1 MTVPQIVPA
10 SEWLAARKELLAA
23 EAQAAS
29 ALEAATARRRELP
42 AVLVEKDYVFEGVG
56 GQASLLDLFEGRR
69 QLIIQHFMFDP
80 AWDQGC
86 PYCSYAADSV
96 GHLAHLHACDTT
108 FAAVSRAPIGKIEA
122 FRRRMGWSFPWYS
135 SLGSDFNYDFHV
147 THDEDVTPVEY
158 DFKTKEE
165 LIEAGQE
172 WSIRPGEKGGLSVFL
187 RDGNAVLHTYSD
199 YGAMI
204 GLSCGTDL
212 YLALTPFGRQD
223 ATLAAPR
230 QVRRG
235 QGLAPRAPEA
245 VVTAPEGRWPGGSH
259 DLHQPLGTS
268 TALSLGTSDPPFE
281 PSLGPLGITG
291 PGTEESSRRH
301 TRYPSLSIRNLLAML
316 ANETAT
322 CYHVL

>member
-96 GHLAHLHACDTT
+96 GHLAHLHGCDTT
-108 FAAVSRAPIGKIEA
+108 FAVVSRAPIGKIEA

-158 DFKTKEE
+158 GFKTKEE

-172 WSIRPGEKGGLSVFL
+172 WSIRLGEKGGLSVFL
-187 RDGNAVLHTYSD
+187 RDGDAVLHTYSD

-223 ATLAAPR
+223 ATL
-230 QVRRG
+230 
-235 QGLAPRAPEA
+235 LH
-245 VVTAPEGRWPGGSH
+245 H
-259 DLHQPLGTS
+259 D
-268 TALSLGTSDPPFE
+268 
-281 PSLGPLGITG
+281 
-291 PGTEESSRRH
+291 
-301 TRYPSLSIRNLLAML
+301 RYGAGK
-316 ANETAT
+316 A
-322 CYHVL
+322 

>member
-1 MTVPQIVPA
+1 MTVPQVVSA

-23 EAQAAS
+23 EARAVD
-29 ALEAATARRRELP
+29 ALAEATARRRELP
-42 AVLVEKDYVFEGVG
+42 AVPVEKDYVFDGPG

-69 QLIIQHFMFDP
+69 QLIVQHFMFDP

-96 GHLAHLHACDTT
+96 GNLAHLHACDTT
-108 FAAVSRAPIGKIEA
+108 FAAVSRAPIAKIEA

-135 SLGSDFNYDFHV
+135 SLGNDFNYDFHV
-147 THDEDVTPVEY
+147 THDEDVAPVEY

-187 RDGNAVLHTYSD
+187 RDGDAVLHTYSD

-223 ATLAAPR
+223 AAL
-230 QVRRG
+230 
-235 QGLAPRAPEA
+235 LH
-245 VVTAPEGRWPGGSH
+245 H
-259 DLHQPLGTS
+259 DKYGAGKP
-268 TALSLGTSDPPFE
+268 
-281 PSLGPLGITG
+281 
-291 PGTEESSRRH
+291 
-301 TRYPSLSIRNLLAML
+301 
-316 ANETAT
+316 
-322 CYHVL
+322 